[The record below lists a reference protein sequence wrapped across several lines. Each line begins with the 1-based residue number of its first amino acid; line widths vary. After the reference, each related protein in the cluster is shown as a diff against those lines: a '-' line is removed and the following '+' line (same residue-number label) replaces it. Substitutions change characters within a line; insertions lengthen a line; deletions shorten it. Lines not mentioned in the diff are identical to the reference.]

1 MQKALDRLLLTA
13 VAITYDTIVFVL
25 KRFRH
30 SPTGH
35 A

>member
-1 MQKALDRLLLTA
+1 MQKAIDRVLLMA

-25 KRFRH
+25 KRLRH
-30 SPTGH
+30 LPTGH